1 MGNKN
6 LAGDNKILHSRLLV
20 MGTLKIT
27 AFHRGVDMNS
37 VAMLLFAEQQN
48 VAEPGMGALA
58 TDALELTQWPLG
70 NLNEILDM

>member
-1 MGNKN
+1 
-6 LAGDNKILHSRLLV
+6 
-20 MGTLKIT
+20 
-27 AFHRGVDMNS
+27 MNS

-58 TDALELTQWPLG
+58 TDALELTHWPLG